1 MLNDIWGHFSLFNHR
16 VLGGEIDE
24 YRSMKKVF
32 RDICIVSD
40 SLCGFLFLFLENKYQ
55 RDRKKI
61 RQYRIIILLV
71 LVYRLI
77 IIIWLPTAV
86 TKICHTV
93 ENKSWN
99 NVYTECIGSDD
110 KSHPSNAS
118 EDLGLNE
125 SFAYFQFQIL
135 MYLIKILILGK
146 YGLYSYTVNIY
157 DVKPVKM
164 TLNHHIW
171 QNIICN
177 KIRIKYKYNYSA
189 EEGKTYKSC

>member
-1 MLNDIWGHFSLFNHR
+1 MLNDVWGHFSLFNHR

-32 RDICIVSD
+32 RDICMVSD
-40 SLCGFLFLFLENKYQ
+40 LLCGFLFLFLENKYQ

-135 MYLIKILILGK
+135 MYLDQ
-146 YGLYSYTVNIY
+146 N
-157 DVKPVKM
+157 P
-164 TLNHHIW
+164 HFRQIW
-171 QNIICN
+171 SVFLHSQYLWC
-177 KIRIKYKYNYSA
+177 
-189 EEGKTYKSC
+189 